1 MSSVRGGVGSVP
13 EIVRDR
19 VFFVLL
25 SVALLLRIPLL
36 TRPLTDSHTDSWR
49 QTDTASIARH
59 FYRGGY
65 QLFHP
70 QVYWGGSGP
79 AYTETEFQ
87 LHPFV
92 TALLYGAFGEQVWLG
107 RLVSLT
113 FAMLGLCAF
122 YFLARRVAGERV
134 ALFGLGFLALSPL
147 HVRYSTAFMPEATV
161 LCFYVAALY
170 FFQRWLDEQR
180 SRDLWLAGGATA
192 LAILVKPT
200 SIQVGLVFALLL
212 LFRERLRFL
221 SRLQMWGFALV
232 CLAPGVAWYWHARN
246 LYLTYGNTF
255 GILSGGDSKLGNAS
269 YWLSPHFYFAVA
281 KLEAKWVFAWSGVLL
296 FAWGAYVCLRKR
308 TSWLP
313 LFGTLTAA
321 IYYMAVARYASEVWG
336 IQYHVFFLPFAAL
349 VVGIG
354 LSEIGWSLSP
364 RAGIAAIALLV
375 AVIGSAKLYAELF
388 EPVGEKLATCG
399 RLVAERTPEGALL
412 VVSTTSEADTR
423 GTPNNYQEPQ
433 VFFFAD
439 RHGWSLPSDRHTPE
453 AVEQL
458 RREGASYF
466 VAYDEPLLLARPGL
480 RAYLESHS
488 EQIGEGLESGC
499 AIYRLRPGDPISLA
513 AP

>member
-1 MSSVRGGVGSVP
+1 MSTMRAGVGSVP

-25 SVALLLRIPLL
+25 SAALLLRIPLL
-36 TRPLTDSHTDSWR
+36 TRPLTGSHTDSWR

-122 YFLARRVAGERV
+122 YYLARRVAGERV

-161 LCFYVAALY
+161 LCFYMVALY
-170 FFQRWLDEQR
+170 LFQRWLDEQR

-200 SIQVGLVFALLL
+200 SIQVGLVFMLLL

-221 SRLQMWGFALV
+221 SRLEIWGFALV
-232 CLAPGVAWYWHARN
+232 SLAPGVAWYWHARN

-255 GILSGGDSKLGNAS
+255 GILSGGDSKLGDPS
-269 YWLSPHFYFAVA
+269 YWLSPHFYFAVV
-281 KLEAKWVFAWSGVLL
+281 KLEAKWVFAWSGALL
-296 FAWGAYVCLRKR
+296 FAWGAYVCFRKKI
-308 TSWLP
+308 SWLP
-313 LFGTLTAA
+313 LFGALTAA

-354 LSEIGWSLSP
+354 LAEISWSLSP
-364 RAGIAAIALLV
+364 RAAVAAIAVFV
-375 AVIGSAKLYAELF
+375 AAAGSGKLYVELF
-388 EPVGEKLATCG
+388 QPTGEVLATCG
-399 RLVAERTPEGALL
+399 RMVAERTPEGSLV
-412 VVSTTSEADTR
+412 VVSTTSEADAH

-453 AVEQL
+453 TVEQL
-458 RREGASYF
+458 RLEGASYF
-466 VAYDEPLLLARPGL
+466 VAYDASLMRARPRLG
-480 RAYLESHS
+480 AYLESNA
-488 EQIGEGLESGC
+488 EQIGEGIESHC
-499 AIYRLRPGDPISLA
+499 AIYRLRARDRLSLA
-513 AP
+513 GP